1 MKSGCAFDHLE
12 GTLERPTPWSLSGV
26 LGMRRAL
33 ARVSNAS
40 MCPEVLFTN
49 TEFRP

>member
-12 GTLERPTPWSLSGV
+12 GTLERQNPWLLSNV
-26 LGMRRAL
+26 RGMRRAL